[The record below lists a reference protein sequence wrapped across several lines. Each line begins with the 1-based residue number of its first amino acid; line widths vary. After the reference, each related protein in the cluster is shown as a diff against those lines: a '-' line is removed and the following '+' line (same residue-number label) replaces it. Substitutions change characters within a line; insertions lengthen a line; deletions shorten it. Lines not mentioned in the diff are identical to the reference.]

1 MIRSDRAGMP
11 VLSLPDDP
19 AYLDL
24 VADLLA
30 HPVVRQMERYPQH
43 GTTSCLAHCLHVSY
57 LSYRFC
63 RRHGLDARCAARAG
77 LLHDL
82 FLYDWHTFRPQ
93 KGEGLH
99 GFSHPKRALENALR
113 HFTLSPAE
121 QDCILRHMFPL
132 TPTPPRFRE
141 GFVLVWMDKYC
152 SLMETLRRPGL
163 VRHLR
168 PRRDAL
174 PGRERHPV

>member
-63 RRHGLDARCAARAG
+63 CRHGG
-77 LLHDL
+77 
-82 FLYDWHTFRPQ
+82 
-93 KGEGLH
+93 
-99 GFSHPKRALENALR
+99 S
-113 HFTLSPAE
+113 
-121 QDCILRHMFPL
+121 
-132 TPTPPRFRE
+132 
-141 GFVLVWMDKYC
+141 V
-152 SLMETLRRPGL
+152 PGSW
-163 VRHLR
+163 
-168 PRRDAL
+168 
-174 PGRERHPV
+174 